1 MPTLLITEISQ
12 RLATAFAQLDGW
24 FAAPAALRGY
34 HPAHGGWTVDEILE
48 HVALTNHFLLILIEK
63 GTTKALKNTHGL
75 DLATEL
81 ANRQSARARLDEISE
96 PGAFKWMRPDHM
108 APQGLKT
115 GAEVAATLQQ
125 QLQQCQ
131 SVLARLPNG
140 EGVFARTTMSVNDLG
155 KMDVYDFVYFLAK
168 HAERHLAQIAAVV
181 AEYAAVSRL
190 PKNG

>member
-1 MPTLLITEISQ
+1 MLLTDFIAETNQ
-12 RLATAFAQLDGW
+12 KLTAAFDQLADW
-24 FAAPAALRGY
+24 FGAPEPLRRY
-34 HPAHGGWTVDEILE
+34 HPAGGGWTIDEILE

-63 GTTKALKNTHGL
+63 ATVKALKNAHGL

-81 ANRQSARARLDEISE
+81 AARQSARNRLDEISQ
-96 PGAFKWMRPDHM
+96 PGAFTWMRPDHM
-108 APQGLKT
+108 APQGLKP
-115 GAEVAATLQQ
+115 GPEVAATLRQ

-140 EGVFARTTMSVNDLG
+140 EGVRCRTTLSVNDLG

-181 AEYAAVSRL
+181 AGYQARNS
-190 PKNG
+190 